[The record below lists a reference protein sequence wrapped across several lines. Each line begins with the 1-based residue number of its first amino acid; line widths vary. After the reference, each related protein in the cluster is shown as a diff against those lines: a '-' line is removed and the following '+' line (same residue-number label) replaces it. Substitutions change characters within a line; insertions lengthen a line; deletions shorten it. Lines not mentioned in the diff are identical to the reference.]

1 MADAS
6 GVSRSSLDR
15 IVPMVAPM
23 AMAELPARVW
33 RDDEWERMKLGY
45 LARGMDE
52 KWDVFV
58 EGQTAF
64 LHRSWTGHGIF
75 EASFAAV
82 DDRGW
87 RICAAVVESD
97 PVRHRRRSD
106 RRDRV
111 MLELVLS
118 AIVLGEHAADLR
130 AELVALAIAASG
142 PTNVLAGAVL
152 HSALGLR
159 TEP

>member
-1 MADAS
+1 MSDAS
-6 GVSRSSLDR
+6 GVSRSSLR
-15 IVPMVAPM
+15 RAVPMIAPM
-23 AMAELPARVW
+23 AMAEVPARVW
-33 RDDEWERMKLGY
+33 RDGEWERIKLGY
-45 LARGMDE
+45 QARGMDE
-52 KWDVFV
+52 KWNVFV
-58 EGQTAF
+58 EGRTAF

-82 DDRGW
+82 DDGGW

-97 PVRHRRRSD
+97 PVRHKRRSD

-118 AIVLGEHAADLR
+118 AIVLGEPAADLR
-130 AELVALAIAASG
+130 AELVTVAMEASG
-142 PTNVLAGAVL
+142 PTNIRAGALL

-159 TEP
+159 TES